1 MPISHQYTADG
12 FYYGAME
19 DGGFPPNNSTHVAPP
34 PWPWRGQWPRWNG
47 TAWEMV
53 EDHRERDMPGL
64 EQPAT
69 DYWLPGDDHTTPARH
84 MSKPGSL
91 PEGALLVKP
100 AAPEPTAAERAA
112 ARRAEIVAALD
123 ALDARGARAA
133 RAVAL
138 AVAAGDT
145 PSPADVDKLTA
156 LETDARALRAEL
168 AELQEG

>member
-1 MPISHQYTADG
+1 MPIAHQYTADG
-12 FYYGAME
+12 HYYGAMD
-19 DGGFPPNNSTHVAPP
+19 DGGFPPNNSTYVAPP
-34 PWPWRGQWPRWNG
+34 PWPWPALWPRWNG
-47 TAWEMV
+47 SAWEMV
-53 EDHRERDMPGL
+53 EDHRARDLPGMV
-64 EQPAT
+64 QPAT

-84 MSKPGSL
+84 MTRPGPL

-100 AAPEPTAAERAA
+100 APPEPTAEERAA

-145 PSPADVDKLTA
+145 PNPADVEKLAA
-156 LETDARALRAEL
+156 LETEARALRAEL